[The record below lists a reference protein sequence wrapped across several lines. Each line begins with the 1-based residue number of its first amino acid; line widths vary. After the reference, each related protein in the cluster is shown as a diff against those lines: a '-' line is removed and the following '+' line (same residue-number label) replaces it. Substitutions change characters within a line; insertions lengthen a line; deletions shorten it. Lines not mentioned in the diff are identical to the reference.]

1 MEWFKCQNVIL
12 TVFVLFQLAIQLP
25 GIGVYAAY
33 GIFGLGSILL
43 FMGTVVT
50 LTKKWNT
57 YTDLDD
63 ELTR

>member
-1 MEWFKCQNVIL
+1 MKCKKL
-12 TVFVLFQLAIQLP
+12 TGFVLLFFQLAIQLP
-25 GIGVYAAY
+25 GVGVYAAY
-33 GIFGLGSILL
+33 GIFGLGFILL
-43 FMGTVVT
+43 FMGAVVT